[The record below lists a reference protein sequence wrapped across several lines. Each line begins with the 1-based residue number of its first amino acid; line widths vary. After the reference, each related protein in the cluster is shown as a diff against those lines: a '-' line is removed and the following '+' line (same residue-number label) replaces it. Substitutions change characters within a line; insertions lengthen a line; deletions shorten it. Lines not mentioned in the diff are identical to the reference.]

1 MLEVIV
7 FYTMFVGGIL
17 AFLFLIGGL
26 NTLLFRAIVS
36 FCGWLIEKGAKQ

>member
-7 FYTMFVGGIL
+7 FYTMFTGGIL
-17 AFLFLIGGL
+17 AFLFLIGWL

-36 FCGWLIEKGAKQ
+36 LGGWLIEKGAKQ